1 MGVMGQN
8 TGPTPDTATP
18 QAVLKEFGA
27 GFARVAASYERNA
40 ALREELLQEIS
51 LAVVTALPSLKDP
64 ARLRAFVF
72 RIAHNCAVRHAV
84 RNMRLR
90 RTEGEYAAGAE
101 KTVPPS
107 GEDSDNRQER
117 LMEAV
122 RSLKLPYR
130 QVITLLLEGLSYDEI
145 ARAAGISVSNVG
157 VRINRAKAEL
167 KALLTHE

>member
-1 MGVMGQN
+1 MSKDAEPGQ
-8 TGPTPDTATP
+8 DAALP

-27 GFARVAASYERNA
+27 GLARVAASYERNA
-40 ALREELLQEIS
+40 ALREELVQEIS
-51 LAVVTALPSLKDP
+51 LAVVTALPSLRDR
-64 ARLRAFVF
+64 ALLRAFVF

-90 RTEGEYAAGAE
+90 RIEGEYAAGAE
-101 KTVPPS
+101 NSVLPAAT
-107 GEDSDNRQER
+107 DSDDRQER

-130 QVITLLLEGLSYDEI
+130 QVITLLLEGLSYEEI
-145 ARAAGISVSNVG
+145 ARAAGISVNNVG

-167 KALLTHE
+167 KAMLTHE